1 MIDETPDAPA
11 PTRRRAVMLGAASAA
26 AVVSIREIPGPNAR
40 RAVSYVVAGSS
51 AVPAGTP
58 GAVARPGRPFTGED
72 VRTTHAGGQLRGT
85 NYIRRLQS
93 GTSGFTCFAS
103 LQMSRG

>member
-11 PTRRRAVMLGAASAA
+11 PTRRRAVMLGAASLG
-26 AVVSIREIPGPNAR
+26 AVVSIREIPVRDAKR
-40 RAVSYVVAGSS
+40 SVSYVVAGGS
-51 AVPAGTP
+51 AVPASTP

-85 NYIRRLQS
+85 NDIRRLQS